1 MRTTPQT
8 LAAVGF
14 LALLPLLLVVPA
26 ALCTTAQAAALV
38 GADQASGYSGHVL
51 EKVSKVWQVPQYPSE
66 HTVRI
71 RVNIDGDGKI
81 LGCWPEQSSNL
92 AQMDKSACGAVHD
105 VGKFDIP
112 PYGLPINV
120 FLTFWTGTPKG
131 NNPYGPGAVSGAG
144 QAPGQALGQAPDLAQ
159 QNADAATAAALA
171 AARAAEAK
179 ATTATKGAA
188 PSKAGVAKSAP
199 APSPSAQAAQTAQVA
214 VPADPQNR
222 GPLVGVSGENPSD
235 EEARYARRVA
245 REIREKMIIPAE
257 IPKGNYTFKMYV
269 RVGNKGTIDKA
280 EITQPSSEA
289 LMDKY
294 ALRAIKK
301 VKELTAPPTQKAR
314 DLHLTFVVQR
324 P

>member
-1 MRTTPQT
+1 MRTMPQT
-8 LAAVGF
+8 LAALGSM
-14 LALLPLLLVVPA
+14 ALLPLLVLA
-26 ALCTTAQAAALV
+26 SAGFCSSAQAAALI

-51 EKVSKVWQVPQYPSE
+51 EKVSKTWQAPQYPSE
-66 HTVRI
+66 HLVRI

-105 VGKFDIP
+105 VGKFDTP

-120 FLTFWTGTPKG
+120 FLTFWTGNPKG
-131 NNPYGPGAVSGAG
+131 NNPYGTAAVGG
-144 QAPGQALGQAPDLAQ
+144 GGQAPDLAQ

-179 ATTATKGAA
+179 ASVATKNGT
-188 PSKAGVAKSAP
+188 AKSATP
-199 APSPSAQAAQTAQVA
+199 ASGQATAPATQA
-214 VPADPQNR
+214 TVPADSQSR
-222 GPLVGVSGENPSD
+222 GSLVGVSGESPNAD
-235 EEARYARRVA
+235 ESRYARRVA

-257 IPKGNYTFKMYV
+257 IPKGTYTFRMTV
-269 RVGNKGTIDKA
+269 HIGNKGTIDKA
-280 EITQPSSEA
+280 DITQSSGEA

-294 ALRAIKK
+294 ALRAVKK
-301 VKELTAPPTQKAR
+301 VKDLTAPPTQKAH